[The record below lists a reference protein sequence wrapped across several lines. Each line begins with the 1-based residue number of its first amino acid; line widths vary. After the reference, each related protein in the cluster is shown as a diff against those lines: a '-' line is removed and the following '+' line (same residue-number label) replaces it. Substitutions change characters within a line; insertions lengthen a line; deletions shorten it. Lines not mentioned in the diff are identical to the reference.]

1 MSPDSPPI
9 AAESPDNSQLDS
21 APQSS
26 TSTTLERS
34 SLESLPDEV
43 LIDIVRN
50 GQAENT
56 NCMAWS
62 LCLVSKRMEPVAR
75 QELYRA
81 ISILTCRSLRS
92 LCRTLEDKP
101 ELGQYM
107 SALNLI
113 VPTHQVWSC
122 NAFGGQVKDN
132 FGLFWSSSF
141 EVLMRSTGLRK
152 LTMTV
157 VDHEFY
163 RKLAM
168 TMVDHEFY
176 SELEQSSYHGFTHSL
191 LEAITRSQHSGSIT
205 TILPQLE
212 QVRLMSDARDAHL
225 RTLRDRALVHPEVFK
240 PFLHLPSLS
249 TLECMNDSGIWVKC
263 KPCVQPG
270 GSPTNGTQRS
280 LKIRLSTSPHALQ
293 YQLLFPSSPS
303 EIPFW
308 R

>member
-1 MSPDSPPI
+1 MSLYSPPI
-9 AAESPDNSQLDS
+9 VAESPDNSQLDS
-21 APQSS
+21 SPQSS
-26 TSTTLERS
+26 ISTTLERS

-113 VPTHQVWSC
+113 VPPHQLWSL
-122 NAFGGQVKDN
+122 NAFDGQVKDN

-141 EVLMRSTGLRK
+141 EVLMRSAGLRK

-157 VDHEFY
+157 VDP
-163 RKLAM
+163 
-168 TMVDHEFY
+168 EFY
-176 SELEQSSYHGFTHSL
+176 SKLEQSSYHGFVHSL

-212 QVRLMSDARDAHL
+212 QVRLMSDAGDAHL
-225 RTLRDRALVHPEVFK
+225 RTLRDRALVHPEVFN

-249 TLECMNDSGIWVKC
+249 TLECTNDSGIWVKC